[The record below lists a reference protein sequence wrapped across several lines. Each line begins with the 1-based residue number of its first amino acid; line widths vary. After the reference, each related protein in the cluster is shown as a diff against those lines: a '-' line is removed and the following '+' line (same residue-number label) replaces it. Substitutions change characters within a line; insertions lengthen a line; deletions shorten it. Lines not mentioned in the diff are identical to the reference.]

1 MKISKF
7 NENTAHNKKQVYTV
21 LIYSREE
28 FNNLNDV
35 VIFDDKQSAEN
46 YVFNSVNSLLL
57 QYYDEIDDIREYDL
71 APYKNAFIFTD
82 FEDALDWCQ
91 NTDNENIDNY
101 SIEPAYILYN
111 EEINPE
117 YKVAIDASKYN
128 M

>member
-7 NENTAHNKKQVYTV
+7 NENNQNKIVYTV
-21 LIYSREE
+21 LVYSKKDGS
-28 FNNLNDV
+28 LNDV
-35 VIFDDKQSAEN
+35 TIFDNEQGARN
-46 YVFNSVNSLLL
+46 YLFNTVNSLLL
-57 QYYDEIDDIREYDL
+57 QYYDEIEYDEIEDYDL
-71 APYKNAFIFTD
+71 APYKNAYIFAE

-91 NTDNENIDNY
+91 NSDNQYIDNY

-117 YKVAIDASKYN
+117 YKIAIDASKYN